1 MVTPIQVVFLITA
14 VVTLSAAILVVT
26 SRKLMHAALWLILT
40 LMGVAVIFALLEVRF
55 FVVVQVIVYIGAIA
69 ILVIFAVML
78 TRNVMQ
84 DEKMQLTKN
93 WWVAALV
100 SGFFSLFVL
109 LTMKNWDRLMTAGRT
124 VPAGGENMVQLG
136 QALVDPSAY
145 MIPFEVASL
154 LLLAALIG
162 AVFLAMERKGGNR

>member
-40 LMGVAVIFALLEVRF
+40 LMGVAVIFALLEARF

-109 LTMKNWDRLMTAGRT
+109 LTMNNWDRFMTTGRT
-124 VPAGGENMVQLG
+124 VPPGGENMVQLG